1 MAEGYANK
9 SGGANMSDAEK
20 AAVASYGLKELG
32 WDNVPMEIVDKSLK
46 DLIDM
51 TGKTAVVTGAGG
63 DGLGFAISNRLA
75 ALGCEVVMTDISE
88 HVYDNAKAVAEKWN
102 AKTHALTADIMK
114 FDSMKEMFAEANKL
128 LGGHIDILVNN
139 ANYTLAGP
147 FQLATEEEIRTCVD
161 GPYTSAVYA
170 CRLICDYMIPQ
181 GKGKI
186 INIASESAVR
196 ANNTDLSIYAA
207 SKAGVMGLTRCLAG
221 ELAPFGIIV
230 NGVAPGVMLNPYL
243 RDIFAAAAPETLG
256 VRKSMVDS
264 TNECLLKR
272 VSIAEEVANT
282 VAFLASDA
290 ASFICG
296 QNIMNGG
303 GMVVT

>member
-9 SGGANMSDAEK
+9 DGGMNMSEEEK
-20 AAVASYGLKELG
+20 ARVSNYGLKELG
-32 WDNVPMEIVDKSLK
+32 WDKVPLDIVDKSLK
-46 DLIDM
+46 DLVDM
-51 TGKTAVVTGAGG
+51 KGKTAIVTGAGG

-75 ALGCEVVMTDISE
+75 ALGCTVVMTDISDR
-88 HVYDNAKAVAEKWN
+88 VFQNAKAVAEKWN
-102 AKTHALTADIMK
+102 AKTYPLICDIMK
-114 FDSMKEMFAEANKL
+114 FDDIKNMFEEANKL

-147 FQLATEEEIRTCVD
+147 FQKATEQEIRTCVD

-181 GKGKI
+181 KHGKI
-186 INIASESAVR
+186 INIVSEAAVR
-196 ANNTDLSIYAA
+196 SNNVDLSIYAA
-207 SKAGVMGLTRCLAG
+207 SKAGVIGLTKSLAG

-230 NGVAPGVMLNPYL
+230 NAVAPGVMLNPYL
-243 RDIFAAAAPETLG
+243 REIFKVGAPETLG

-264 TNECLLKR
+264 TKDCLMKR

-290 ASFICG
+290 ASFIDG
-296 QNIMNGG
+296 QIIMNGG
-303 GMVVT
+303 GMTV